1 MAVENKVSIYGQI
14 RKIKKKPVKSIKQ
27 GGGGMYVS
35 MAVMVSRRRRAGF
48 GVINGANRIDVVT
61 VLFRSARLV
70 DRLLDPAH
78 PVRENDMIYIYGV
91 FCTVPVRRRWLCPNC
106 GEENFLDG
114 TATFIHPL
122 VFKVQETPENLG
134 VDEITRPMAFDMI
147 REMDEISNRIKI
159 MGNLCRDPAIYRSE
173 NGVSVCTY
181 QIATNRCVHLM
192 EDAPQIMTDYPWVRS
207 LGNIAE
213 SDYRHLKTGSLV
225 YIDGSIQSRRM
236 YKRSLQ
242 CAYCGEWTRL
252 MDNDGTMDIVPFE
265 VEYLRNYK
273 TDPEGQMPEDCAQEA
288 FPEDTDDYEI
298 TG

>member
-14 RKIKKKPVKSIKQ
+14 RKIKKKPVESKKSGEPGI
-27 GGGGMYVS
+27 YVS
-35 MAVMVSRRRRAGF
+35 MAVMVSRRRQAGF

-61 VLFRSARLV
+61 VLFRSAELV
-70 DRLLDPAH
+70 DRLLDPAR
-78 PVRENDMIYIYGV
+78 PVRENDMIYVYGV
-91 FCTVPVRRRWLCPNC
+91 YCTVPVRRRWLCPSC
-106 GEENFLDG
+106 GEVNLLDG

-122 VFKVQETPENLG
+122 VFKIQETPESLG

-159 MGNLCRDPAIYRSE
+159 MGNLCRDPTIYRSRG
-173 NGVSVCTY
+173 GVNVCTY
-181 QIATNRCVHLM
+181 QIATDRCVHLM

-207 LGNIAE
+207 LGKIAE

-225 YIDGSIQSRRM
+225 YIDGSVQSRRM
-236 YKRSLQ
+236 YSRSLQ
-242 CAYCGEWTRL
+242 CGYCGEWTRL

-273 TDPEGQMPEDCAQEA
+273 TDPDAESAEKNAVEML
-288 FPEDTDDYEI
+288 PEDTDDLEFEE
-298 TG
+298 